1 MCLLDFHPAVD
12 RTKEMGE
19 LLKEAKAVQASFD
32 WKKTIVTVIAFMF
45 SMMFL
50 LPFFWM
56 LSTSF
61 KIEADVFTFPVQWIP
76 ERWNGFENY
85 KEVWF
90 GQFPFYIYYWNSIKV
105 AVSTTLLSVVV
116 SALAAYGFSK
126 VRFPAGR
133 WLFLIVL
140 ATYMV
145 PPQAMLVPQFILY
158 RNIGLFDSHLGLVLL
173 GSFSVLGTFMLR
185 QFFMGIHSDYIDAA
199 KIDGAGHW
207 RIFWS
212 VAMPIV
218 RPAIATYAILRFIW
232 TWNDYQNP
240 LIFLRTDSLYTI
252 QLAMQKFTTINGEF
266 YSLIMAAAVSA
277 ILPLVIVFII
287 GQKQVIEGI
296 AQGGVKG

>member
-1 MCLLDFHPAVD
+1 M
-12 RTKEMGE
+12 K
-19 LLKEAKAVQASFD
+19 ASFD
-32 WKKTIVTVIAFMF
+32 LKKTITTVVAFVF
-45 SMMFL
+45 SIMFL
-50 LPFFWM
+50 LPFVWM

-105 AVSTTLLSVVV
+105 AVCTTLLSVVV

-126 VRFPAGR
+126 VRFPAGK

-185 QFFMGIHSDYIDAA
+185 QFFMGIHTDYIDAA

>member
-1 MCLLDFHPAVD
+1 MTKSVSVRKSIITGIMLAVSV
-12 RTKEMGE
+12 
-19 LLKEAKAVQASFD
+19 L
-32 WKKTIVTVIAFMF
+32 
-45 SMMFL
+45 FL
-50 LPFFWM
+50 LPFVWM

-61 KIEADVFTFPVQWIP
+61 KIEADVFTFPIQWIP
-76 ERWNGFENY
+76 ERWNGLNNY

-90 GQFPFYIYYWNSIKV
+90 GDYPFYVYYWNTIKV
-105 AVSTTLLSVVV
+105 TLLTTLVSVVV

-126 VRFPAGR
+126 VKFPIGRF
-133 WLFLIVL
+133 LFIIVL

-145 PPQAMLVPQFILY
+145 PPQAILVPQFILF
-158 RNIGLFDSHLGLVLL
+158 RKIGLFDSHLGLILL

-185 QFFMGIHSDYIDAA
+185 QFFMSIPNDLIEAA

-207 RIFWS
+207 KIFWS
-212 VAMPIV
+212 IALPIV
-218 RPAIATYAILRFIW
+218 KPAIATYGILRFIW

-240 LIFLRTDSLYTI
+240 LIFLRTDSLLTI

-296 AQGGVKG
+296 ALGGVKG

>member
-1 MCLLDFHPAVD
+1 MTSRLN
-12 RTKEMGE
+12 
-19 LLKEAKAVQASFD
+19 VQ
-32 WKKTIVTVIAFMF
+32 KIIITIIIFIVSI
-45 SMMFL
+45 MFL
-50 LPFFWM
+50 LPFVWM

-61 KIEADVFTFPVQWIP
+61 KIEADVFKFPIQWIP
-76 ERWNGFENY
+76 ERWNGFNNY
-85 KEVWF
+85 QQVWF
-90 GQFPFYIYYWNSIKV
+90 GEFPFYLYYWNSIKV
-105 AVSTTLLSVVV
+105 AVLTTVVSCTV

-126 VRFPAGR
+126 VDFPAGK

-145 PPQAMLVPQFILY
+145 PPQASLVPQFILY
-158 RNIGLFDSHLGLVLL
+158 RNIGLFDSHLGLILL

-185 QFFMGIHSDYIDAA
+185 QFFMGIHNEYIDAA

-212 VAMPIV
+212 IALPIV
-218 RPAIATYAILRFIW
+218 RPAVATYAILRFIW

-240 LIFLRTDSLYTI
+240 LIFLRTDALYTI

-277 ILPLVIVFII
+277 ILPLLIVFII

-296 AQGGVKG
+296 ALGGVKG

>member
-1 MCLLDFHPAVD
+1 MLQQINLSKIIITILVFFVSLL
-12 RTKEMGE
+12 
-19 LLKEAKAVQASFD
+19 
-32 WKKTIVTVIAFMF
+32 
-45 SMMFL
+45 FL
-50 LPFFWM
+50 LPFAWM

-61 KIEADVFTFPVQWIP
+61 KIEADVFTFPIQWIP
-76 ERWNGFENY
+76 ERWNGINNF

-105 AVSTTLLSVVV
+105 AVATTVV
-116 SALAAYGFSK
+116 SCTVSAMAAYGFSK
-126 VRFPAGR
+126 VNFPAGK
-133 WLFLIVL
+133 WLFIIVL

-145 PPQAMLVPQFILY
+145 PPQASLVPQFILY

-185 QFFMGIHSDYIDAA
+185 QFFMGIHNEYIEAA

-207 RIFWS
+207 RIFWFI
-212 VAMPIV
+212 ALPIV

-277 ILPLVIVFII
+277 ILPLLIIFVI
-287 GQKQVIEGI
+287 GQKQVIDGI
-296 AQGGVKG
+296 ALGGVKG

>member
-1 MCLLDFHPAVD
+1 M
-12 RTKEMGE
+12 
-19 LLKEAKAVQASFD
+19 AKSID
-32 WKKTIVTVIAFMF
+32 IRKSIITVIMLVC
-45 SMMFL
+45 SILFL
-50 LPFFWM
+50 LPFVWM

-61 KIEADVFTFPVQWIP
+61 KIEADVFKFPIQWIP
-76 ERWNGFENY
+76 ERWNGFDNY

-90 GQFPFYIYYWNSIKV
+90 GDYPFYIYYWNTIKV
-105 AVSTTLLSVVV
+105 SVITTAVSVVV
-116 SALAAYGFSK
+116 SSLAAYGFSK
-126 VRFPAGR
+126 VKFPFGNF
-133 WLFLIVL
+133 LFIIVL

-145 PPQAMLVPQFILY
+145 PPQAILVPQFILF
-158 RNIGLFDSHLGLVLL
+158 RKIGLFDSHFGLILL

-185 QFFMGIHSDYIDAA
+185 QFFMSIHNDLIEAA

-212 VAMPIV
+212 IALPIV
-218 RPAIATYAILRFIW
+218 KPAIATYGILRFIW

-240 LIFLRTDSLYTI
+240 LIFLRTDHLLTI
-252 QLAMQKFTTINGEF
+252 QIAMQKFTTINGEF

-296 AQGGVKG
+296 ALGGVKG

>member
-1 MCLLDFHPAVD
+1 MRFSISLRKL
-12 RTKEMGE
+12 
-19 LLKEAKAVQASFD
+19 
-32 WKKTIVTVIAFMF
+32 IVTIIILFC

-61 KIEADVFTFPVQWIP
+61 KIEADVFKFPIQWIP
-76 ERWNGFENY
+76 ERWNVLNNY
-85 KEVWF
+85 QEVWF
-90 GQFPFYIYYWNSIKV
+90 GKYPFYLYYWNSIKV
-105 AVSTTLLSVVV
+105 AVLTTLLSVVV
-116 SALAAYGFSK
+116 SSMAAYGFSK
-126 VRFPAGR
+126 IRFPAGS

-145 PPQAMLVPQFILY
+145 PQQASLVPQFILY
-158 RNIGLFDSHLGLVLL
+158 RSIGLFDSHLGLILL

-185 QFFMGIHSDYIDAA
+185 QFFMGIHDDYIDAA
-199 KIDGAGHW
+199 RVDGAGHW

-212 VAMPIV
+212 ITIPIV

-240 LIFLRTDSLYTI
+240 LIFLRSDALYTI

-266 YSLIMAAAVSA
+266 YSLMMAAAVSA
-277 ILPLVIVFII
+277 ILPLLIVFII
-287 GQKQVIEGI
+287 GQKHVIEGI
-296 AQGGVKG
+296 SLGGVKG

>member
-1 MCLLDFHPAVD
+1 M
-12 RTKEMGE
+12 
-19 LLKEAKAVQASFD
+19 LKSLSINKAIM
-32 WKKTIVTVIAFMF
+32 TIVMLMI
-45 SMMFL
+45 SIMFL
-50 LPFFWM
+50 LPFVWM

-61 KIEADVFTFPVQWIP
+61 KIEADVFKFPIQWIP
-76 ERWNGFENY
+76 ERWNGFNNY

-90 GQFPFYIYYWNSIKV
+90 GENPFYIYYWNTIKV
-105 AVSTTLLSVVV
+105 TVFTTAISVTV

-126 VRFPAGR
+126 VNFRLGNF
-133 WLFLIVL
+133 LFLIVL

-145 PPQAMLVPQFILY
+145 PAQAILVPQFIIY
-158 RNIGLFDSHLGLVLL
+158 RKIGLFDSHLGLILL

-185 QFFMGIHSDYIDAA
+185 QFFMGVSNELVEAA

-207 RIFWS
+207 KIFWR
-212 VAMPIV
+212 VVLPIV
-218 RPAIATYAILRFIW
+218 KPAIATYAILRFIW

-240 LIFLRTDSLYTI
+240 LIFLRSDHLLTI

-296 AQGGVKG
+296 ALGGVKG